1 MSTQQST
8 GPSVAESIWAIN
20 VMLDYTES
28 IAAFIPRDMLDW
40 RPQYPAGDY
49 AFSLGE
55 QVKHIADTRIFV
67 ANNLNVEPAVYE
79 RWAGEYPGSTGAWT
93 FREGSYDEVMESL
106 KYSRSLIDPWTGKPF
121 TELLLPSPGTR
132 ATFEKQL
139 ASKREAGEDVAA
151 LEAKGPG
158 TLVGSL
164 LFLVAHENGHRTVL
178 QTLLRQAG
186 VAVERLA

>member
-1 MSTQQST
+1 MSVQPISD
-8 GPSVAESIWAIN
+8 PRICDAIWAIN

-28 IAAFIPRDMLDW
+28 IAAYVPRDKLDW

-67 ANNLNVEPAVYE
+67 ANNLNVEPAAYE
-79 RWAGEYPGSTGAWT
+79 KWAGEYPGKNGAWT
-93 FREGSYDEVMESL
+93 FREGSYEEVMESL
-106 KYSRSLIDPWTGKPF
+106 KYSRSLIDPWTVKPF
-121 TELLLPSPGTR
+121 TEILLPTPGTR
-132 ATFEKQL
+132 AAFEKQL
-139 ASKREAGEDVAA
+139 SRMREAGEDTAA
-151 LEAKGPG
+151 EETEGPG
-158 TLVGSL
+158 TLASWL